1 MTTVHELVTDSV
13 KLFTLPEVYLRLKQ
27 VLDDPESSLSKVAEV
42 IVHDPALTARL
53 LRMVNSAYFGFG
65 QKIETVSHAINMLGS
80 QQVHDLALATAIT
93 RTFSDMPSEVL
104 NMDKFWQDSVYCAVL
119 ARLLAN
125 RCNVIDSERLFVAGL
140 LCDIGHLVMY
150 QKMPQ
155 QMQQAIQRSRQ
166 EGIPLSHVEKDLI
179 GFDFA
184 EAGSE
189 LMRIWGLPTSLQ
201 MTTQYHLTPG
211 HAPEYELQ
219 TAIVHI
225 ASMITG
231 ATDAHGLSADTEQLI
246 DPVAW
251 QITGL
256 SPESLEL
263 LIQEAGQQLAQAENL
278 LFPAVQKSSTVN

>member
-42 IVHDPALTARL
+42 IAHDPALTARL

-65 QKIETVSHAINMLGS
+65 HKIETVSHAINMLGS

-93 RTFSDMPSEVL
+93 RTFSDLPNEVL

-119 ARLLAN
+119 ARLLAS
-125 RCNVIDSERLFVAGL
+125 RCNVLDSERLFVAGL

-150 QKMPQ
+150 QKIPQ

-189 LMRIWGLPTSLQ
+189 LMCIWGLPTSLQ

-211 HAPEYELQ
+211 HASEYQLQ

-225 ASMITG
+225 ASIITG
-231 ATDAHGLSADTEQLI
+231 ANDAHGLSADVEQLI

-263 LIQEAGQQLAQAENL
+263 LIQEAGQQLSQAENL
-278 LFPAVQKSSTVN
+278 LFPAEQKSSTVN

>member
-42 IVHDPALTARL
+42 IAHDPALTARL

-65 QKIETVSHAINMLGS
+65 HKIETVSHAINMLGS

-93 RTFSDMPSEVL
+93 RTFSDMPSDVL

-119 ARLLAN
+119 ARLLAS
-125 RCNVIDSERLFVAGL
+125 RCNVLDSERLFVAGL
-140 LCDIGHLVMY
+140 LRDIGHLVMY

-155 QMQQAIQRSRQ
+155 QLQQAIQRSRQ
-166 EGIPLSHVEKDLI
+166 EGILLSDVEKDLI
-179 GFDFA
+179 GFDYA

-201 MTTQYHLTPG
+201 MTTQYHLTPA

-225 ASMITG
+225 ASMIIG
-231 ATDAHGLSADTEQLI
+231 ATDAHGLSADADQLI

-263 LIQEAGQQLAQAENL
+263 LIQEAGQQLAQAESL